1 MKLIILIFLITFAHI
16 YTKFEQNRI
25 EFDVE
30 TSFDD
35 KDNNK
40 LSFYYDNTINPL
52 IMKIN
57 RTTDYFVIHIIF
69 YDYSNMM
76 QWQKKGIYYYE
87 LDPFIGTCD
96 IKIESGNGSI
106 LIHPMNQTIKI
117 DFSQKCYGIN
127 NTVDFSKYSGSLTY
141 LVSNLTE
148 NKKVNFTYKNSE
160 NNPFKVCHGIECV
173 TDVKEYTFE
182 KGKEYIIEVNTQ
194 YKTSKR
200 NVSFLPPFSICI
212 SNSSNNSLNL
222 KINLFILLFLLLM
235 IFYH

>member
-57 RTTDYFVIHIIF
+57 RKTKNSKISCNYPGHSITKTSHKTGI
-69 YDYSNMM
+69 DYS
-76 QWQKKGIYYYE
+76 G
-87 LDPFIGTCD
+87 LSAVIGTYD
-96 IKIESGNGSI
+96 IEIESGKGNI

-117 DFSQKCYGIN
+117 DFSQKCYGIDYILLFDN
-127 NTVDFSKYSGSLTY
+127 NNGSLTY
-141 LVSNLTE
+141 LVSNLKD
-148 NKKVNFTYKNSE
+148 NKTVKFTYKDSE

-173 TDVKEYTFE
+173 TDVKEYTFK
-182 KGKEYIIEVNTQ
+182 KGEEYIIEVNIQ
-194 YKTSKR
+194 ENKDKTSFG
-200 NVSFLPPFSICI
+200 NFLPAFSIC
-212 SNSSNNSLNL
+212 SNNSLNL

>member
-1 MKLIILIFLITFAHI
+1 MFGGLGKKDTYRGFNRATLSVRQTGSSMKPLCVLVPGIDKKIITYASLSTIFDIDLIKNSI
-16 YTKFEQNRI
+16 EQKSEDIDRVIKKIMYVPNYESI
-25 EFDVE
+25 
-30 TSFDD
+30 
-35 KDNNK
+35 NK
-40 LSFYYDNTINPL
+40 
-52 IMKIN
+52 
-57 RTTDYFVIHIIF
+57 
-69 YDYSNMM
+69 
-76 QWQKKGIYYYE
+76 
-87 LDPFIGTCD
+87 
-96 IKIESGNGSI
+96 
-106 LIHPMNQTIKI
+106 
-117 DFSQKCYGIN
+117 
-127 NTVDFSKYSGSLTY
+127 TVK
-141 LVSNLTE
+141 
-148 NKKVNFTYKNSE
+148 FTYKDSE